1 MKKFLFTAI
10 FFCAA
15 VINAAVPG
23 SAVTLSPGATE
34 AVIAAGGIKQLRGR
48 SSACL
53 MPEVKHLPVAG
64 SFGVPNVEK
73 ILRTRAAMVITDTFA
88 PGSAWRL
95 LRRSGI
101 ETVVLSNR
109 TIADYPANLRL
120 LGQKLNCRDRAEA
133 AARRYEKEIAALQH
147 TKPRK
152 QLRVLVLFAASPP
165 VTCGRESFIHEAL
178 EYAGG
183 VNAGADRT
191 IGYFAISP
199 EKILRHAP
207 EVIICAGV
215 PENYVRQYFAKPLFR
230 LLPAVRKNRFF
241 SVDPDRFCR
250 NNFHLPAEIKRL
262 KSYLSSL

>member
-1 MKKFLFTAI
+1 MKKFIFAAILFH
-10 FFCAA
+10 AA

-73 ILRTRAAMVITDTFA
+73 ILHTRTAMVITDTLA
-88 PGSAWRL
+88 PGGAWRL
-95 LRRSGI
+95 LRRAGI
-101 ETVVLSNR
+101 ETVVLENR
-109 TIADYPANLRL
+109 RIADYPANLRR
-120 LGQKLNCRDRAEA
+120 LGKKLCCVEPAEK
-133 AARRYEKEIAALQH
+133 AARLYEAEIAALERS
-147 TKPRK
+147 KPQR
-152 QLRVLVLFAASPP
+152 QLRVLVLFSASPP

-183 VNAGADRT
+183 VNAGADRDT
-191 IGYFAISP
+191 GYFAISP

-215 PENYVRQYFAKPLFR
+215 PENAVQQYFAKPVFR
-230 LLPAVRKNRFF
+230 LLPAVRKKRFF